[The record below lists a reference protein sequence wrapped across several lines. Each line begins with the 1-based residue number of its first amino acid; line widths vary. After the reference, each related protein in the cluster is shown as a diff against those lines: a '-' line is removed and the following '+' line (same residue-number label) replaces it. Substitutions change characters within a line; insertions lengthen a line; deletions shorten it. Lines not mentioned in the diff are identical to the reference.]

1 MTLVGIM
8 DRANRG
14 VGKFII
20 GLRDGSSLSFSRFTL
35 IGDDSGERAQ
45 LHDYKVRIGGVPSD
59 AKEVEVRIDAID
71 WIAELH
77 DS

>member
-1 MTLVGIM
+1 MPLVGLM

-45 LHDYKVRIGGVPSD
+45 LHDYKVRIGGVPTD
-59 AKEVEVRIDAID
+59 VKELEVRIDAID
-71 WIAELH
+71 WIAELP
-77 DS
+77 DN